1 MTSTTVEHERLTT
14 FAYRA
19 TRATGAEER
28 GTIDAPSREAALAR
42 LAERELYPFEITAR
56 RERSASGP
64 RGARLSAGD
73 LAVGLRVLATL
84 LDAGLPLHRAVLVF
98 EELAP
103 PAWRAALPHVRS
115 SITEGQGLAAALSSA
130 PLRIPS
136 AVLGMIRAGE
146 AGGRLADA
154 VRTAAD
160 FSERGAA
167 VSSAVRSALAYPM
180 LLCVVGGIAIALL
193 TGVVIPRFAGILAD
207 LGQGL
212 PPSTRIVLAV
222 AESVR
227 TRAPLAGVVLGIG
240 AVAFAAWVAT
250 ADGRARWHAWLLGL
264 PIVGAVRWSSASGR
278 FCAALASLLESG
290 LPLAPAVTHAAH
302 AAADL
307 AVERRVLAG
316 RESIVAGQR
325 IADALQATDAL
336 PGATIRLIRAGEES
350 GQLAPMLTYASR
362 IESDRAQRTLATA
375 VRLLEPT
382 LIVAFAG
389 LVTLVAAALLQ
400 AIYSIRPAA

>member
-1 MTSTTVEHERLTT
+1 MSTAIEHDPVTS

-19 TRATGAEER
+19 TRASGAEER
-28 GTIDAPSREAALAR
+28 GTIDARSREAALAR
-42 LAERELYPFEITAR
+42 LADRELYAFELRALRTPTV
-56 RERSASGP
+56 SGG
-64 RGARLSAGD
+64 RGARISAGD

-84 LDAGLPLHRAVLVF
+84 LDAGLPLHRAIGVF
-98 EELAP
+98 EDLAP
-103 PAWRAALPHVRS
+103 PSWRAALPHVRAA
-115 SITEGQGLAAALSSA
+115 INEGQGLAAALGSA
-130 PLRIPS
+130 PLRIPP
-136 AVLGMIRAGE
+136 AVLGMVRAGE

-167 VSSAVRSALAYPM
+167 VASAVRSALAYPM

-193 TGVVIPRFAGILAD
+193 TGVVIPRFAGILSD
-207 LGQGL
+207 LGQAL
-212 PPSTRIVLAV
+212 PPSTRVVLAV
-222 AESVR
+222 ADAVR
-227 TRAPLAGVVLGIG
+227 IHAPAAGVIV
-240 AVAFAAWVAT
+240 AVAFALFLAWIAT
-250 ADGRARWHAWLLGL
+250 AEGRARWHAVLLET
-264 PIVGAVRWSSASGR
+264 PVVGQVRWSSASGR

-290 LPLAPAVTHAAH
+290 LPLAPAVAH
-302 AAADL
+302 AARATGDL

-325 IADALQATDAL
+325 IADALEATDAL
-336 PGATIRLIRAGEES
+336 PTATVRLIRAGEES
-350 GQLAPMLTYASR
+350 GQLAAMLAYASR

-382 LIVAFAG
+382 LIVGFAG

-400 AIYSIRPAA
+400 AIYSIRPGA

>member
-1 MTSTTVEHERLTT
+1 MPAAVEHEQLTT

-19 TRATGAEER
+19 TRATGDEER
-28 GTIDAPSREAALAR
+28 GTVDAHSREAALSR
-42 LAERELYPFEITAR
+42 LAERELYPFELRATRAPGATAT
-56 RERSASGP
+56 

-73 LAVGLRVLATL
+73 LAVGLRVLGTL
-84 LDAGLPLHRAVLVF
+84 LDAGLPLHRAMLVF
-98 EELAP
+98 EEMAP
-103 PAWRAALPHVRS
+103 PAWRGALPHVRA
-115 SITEGQGLAAALSSA
+115 SIAEGQGLGAALGAA
-130 PLRIPS
+130 PIRVPA

-167 VSSAVRSALAYPM
+167 VSSAVRSALAYPL

-212 PPSTRIVLAV
+212 PPSTRIVLSV
-222 AESVR
+222 ADAVR
-227 TRAPLAGVVLGIG
+227 TRAPIAALIGGAGSVI
-240 AVAFAAWVAT
+240 FATWIAT
-250 ADGRARWHAWLLGL
+250 AGGRARWHAWLLDL
-264 PIVGAVRWSSASGR
+264 PVVGQVRWSSASGR
-278 FCAALASLLESG
+278 FCAALSSLLESG
-290 LPLAPAVTHAAH
+290 LPLAPAVAH
-302 AAADL
+302 AARAAGDL

-336 PGATIRLIRAGEES
+336 PGATVRLIRAGEES
-350 GQLAPMLTYASR
+350 GQLAAMLAYASR

-400 AIYSIRPAA
+400 AIYSIRPGA